1 MSYKE
6 RGELIK
12 QNPLYGNIICRCN
25 DVSEGEIIDA
35 INSPIKATSLD
46 AIKRRTTAGMGR
58 CQAGFCCPKTI
69 EILARELGVKEE
81 EITKN
86 NAKSRM
92 ILGKLGEDD
101 EL

>member
-1 MSYKE
+1 
-6 RGELIK
+6 
-12 QNPLYGNIICRCN
+12 
-25 DVSEGEIIDA
+25 
-35 INSPIKATSLD
+35 
-46 AIKRRTTAGMGR
+46 MGR

-69 EILARELGVKEE
+69 EILARELGIKEE